1 MKDRIIKIGVLTA
14 VFIVAVIV
22 FSFITNQGNSDMT
35 DEYSGNARYD
45 HTSECR

>member
-22 FSFITNQGNSDMT
+22 FSFITNQGILWDIRM
-35 DEYSGNARYD
+35 R
-45 HTSECR
+45 